1 MWVAM
6 VGGGVN
12 DTPALARVDVG
23 LAIGAGTDVAIESA
37 DVVLA
42 SCATRWVTGV
52 VRLSRVS
59 YREMIQ
65 NHASAVGYIAVPIP
79 LSAGVSAWAGLDRSP
94 AVAAILMS
102 LSTIVA
108 LNAQLLRRVDLQ
120 PDRQPPPSSGQLLRR
135 PRPASTHA
143 SNPPSSSTTSV

>member
-1 MWVAM
+1 M
-6 VGGGVN
+6 VGDGVN

-37 DVVLA
+37 GVVLA

-65 NHASAVGYIAVPIP
+65 NHASGGGYNVVVTLSP
-79 LSAGVSAWAGLDRSP
+79 LACPPGL
-94 AVAAILMS
+94 
-102 LSTIVA
+102 A
-108 LNAQLLRRVDLQ
+108 LT
-120 PDRQPPPSSGQLLRR
+120 SR
-135 PRPASTHA
+135 PRSQR
-143 SNPPSSSTTSV
+143 S